1 MEAIR
6 GSVTEELAAELPGI
20 GILWVPVEGAARPDS
35 LGLQLELDHA
45 ADRITGATA
54 VLATTEPIAAHYRAL
69 RAQLGMD
76 PDSGS
81 GTLESIVRRRLL
93 EGGFRPAGIPGDALA
108 LATLETGVPL
118 WALALEPVEAE
129 AGELAAGPALSLDV
143 DKQTGAVS
151 IFNGELPVCVLFG
164 EPVAEAVVSKKCRS
178 YVVVA
183 LVAPGVLAEVCALA
197 LERAAEL
204 CQSP

>member
-6 GSVTEELAAELPGI
+6 GSVSEELAAELPGI
-20 GILWVPVEGAARPDS
+20 GILWIPVEGGARPDS

-93 EGGFRPAGIPGDALA
+93 EGGFRPNGIPGDALA

-118 WALALEPVEAE
+118 WAFALEQGAGE
-129 AGELAAGPALSLDV
+129 AGDLVPGHALSLDV
-143 DKQTGAVS
+143 DKKTGAVS
-151 IFNGELPVCVLFG
+151 IFNGPLPVCVLFG
-164 EPVAEAVVSKKCRS
+164 EPVAGGVVSKKS
-178 YVVVA
+178 GSFVIVA
-183 LVAPGVLAEVCALA
+183 LAAPGVLSEVCDLA
-197 LERAAEL
+197 VERAAGL
-204 CQSP
+204 CQST

>member
-20 GILWVPVEGAARPDS
+20 GILWVAVQGGARPDS

-54 VLATTEPIAAHYRAL
+54 VLANTEPVSAHYRAL

-76 PDSGS
+76 PDTGS

-93 EGGFRPAGIPGDALA
+93 EGGFRPNGIPGDALA

-118 WALALEPVEAE
+118 WALALEPAQTGDPTIV
-129 AGELAAGPALSLDV
+129 PALFLDV
-143 DKQTGAVS
+143 DKKTGAVS

-164 EPVAEAVVSKKCRS
+164 EPAAEAVVAKKSES

-183 LVAPGVLAEVCALA
+183 LVAPGVLSEVCELA
-197 LERAAEL
+197 VERAAEL
-204 CQSP
+204 CQST